1 MSRRGVLSSVALIA
15 LGAAMPFSALGQ
27 IAPLLNQT
35 PPRHFL
41 TETEWRTLT
50 AIVDRI
56 IPKDQW
62 PSASEAGVVDFIDFQ
77 LATTW
82 GAGSGLF
89 LKGPHANGSAS
100 QGYQL
105 AHTPAELY
113 RMALSDPAL
122 AKFGTLDPAAQ
133 DVFLT
138 RLEKNEQALGG
149 IPGGVFF
156 TQLRQSVLEG
166 YFSDPIHNGN
176 HDMAG
181 WRMIGFPGAHAYY
194 LTEIDRFEFDYA
206 RPPSGVGY
214 RPREARSGILPPTS
228 VPARR

>member
-1 MSRRGVLSSVALIA
+1 MIA
-15 LGAAMPFSALGQ
+15 LGSAMPFPALAQ
-27 IAPLLNQT
+27 LAPLLNQT

-41 TETEWRTLT
+41 TEAEWRTLT
-50 AIVDRI
+50 AVVDRI
-56 IPKDQW
+56 IPKDHW

-82 GAGSGLF
+82 GTGSGLF
-89 LKGPHANGSAS
+89 LKGPHAKGSAS

-113 RMALSDPAL
+113 RMALADPAV
-122 AKFGTLDPAAQ
+122 ANFATLEPAAQ
-133 DVFLT
+133 DALLT
-138 RLEKNEQALGG
+138 RLEKNEQPLGD

-156 TQLRQSVLEG
+156 TQLRQSVIEG

-176 HDMAG
+176 HGMAG

-206 RPPSGVGY
+206 RPPSGIGY
-214 RPREARSGILPPTS
+214 RPGETRSSILSPTS